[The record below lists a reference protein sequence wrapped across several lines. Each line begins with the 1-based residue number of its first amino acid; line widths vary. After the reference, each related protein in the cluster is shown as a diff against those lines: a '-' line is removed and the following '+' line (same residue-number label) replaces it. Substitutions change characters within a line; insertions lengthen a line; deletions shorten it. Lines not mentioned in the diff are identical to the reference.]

1 MIRPLKT
8 TTKYY
13 ATTEGEAKTKV
24 DEIKDKSTGLVTSTK
39 IDQKTHKDAGDYF
52 ELTVVQTFTSSKD
65 IIESG
70 V

>member
-13 ATTEGEAKTKV
+13 ATTETEAKTKV
-24 DEIKDKSTGLVTSTK
+24 DEIKEKSTGLVTSTK
-39 IDQKTHKDAGDYF
+39 IDQKTHKEAGDYY
-52 ELTVVQTFTSSKD
+52 ELTVVQTFASSKD

>member
-13 ATTEGEAKTKV
+13 ATTEKETKDKV
-24 DEIKDKSTGLVTSTK
+24 VEIKEKSTGEVTSEK
-39 IDQKTHKDAGDYF
+39 VDRKNHKDAGDYY

>member
-13 ATTEGEAKTKV
+13 ATTEAEAKEKIE
-24 DEIKDKSTGLVTSTK
+24 EIKNKSTGLVTSQK
-39 IDQKTHKDAGDYF
+39 IDNKTHKDAGDYC